1 MPLAKKK
8 KHAFAGCF
16 RNHSSYSTVNDFFRY
31 IEKQFLGKTHS
42 GNSLTD
48 QKMLGSIVSIV
59 SQSKFNSFI
68 TEAED
73 WFLYDNGLRHERVKE
88 FSYKLIENYC

>member
-31 IEKQFLGKTHS
+31 IEKQLLGKTHS

-59 SQSKFNSFI
+59 SHSKFNSFI